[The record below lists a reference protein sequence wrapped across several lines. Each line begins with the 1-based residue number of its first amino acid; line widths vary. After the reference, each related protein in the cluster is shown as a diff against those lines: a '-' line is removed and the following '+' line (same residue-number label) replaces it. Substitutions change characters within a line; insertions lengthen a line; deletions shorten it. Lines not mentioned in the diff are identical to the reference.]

1 MGSIS
6 VSNSLV
12 QQTSHVCWM
21 YNLCVKC
28 LTQLTVDVLIGL
40 GCNGMFVPKL
50 WHFVWLTMG
59 LNAEKVVETINI
71 DGGVHPFTQI
81 LTFACQVTQYLIV

>member
-1 MGSIS
+1 
-6 VSNSLV
+6 
-12 QQTSHVCWM
+12 M
-21 YNLCVKC
+21 YNLCVKY

-40 GCNGMFVPKL
+40 GCNGMLVPKL

-59 LNAEKVVETINI
+59 LSAEKLMDTIVAN
-71 DGGVHPFTQI
+71 GGIHPFTQI